1 MKLDLKRVW
10 KVMNKL
16 SYEKSKLSE
25 ENVFVYLLGNSS
37 EYSSMSFDSFL
48 NYYSFKIDDDNIV
61 VFNDDGVPYEDYY
74 NNDFSYLPI
83 ELLSFS
89 EEKLENWIEN
99 EIEMQLE
106 KQRLQ
111 KIAEKEEI
119 KRKIERLTKELNTL

>member
-48 NYYSFKIDDDNIV
+48 GYYSFRVEDDNIV

-83 ELLSFS
+83 ELLSFG
-89 EEKLENWIEN
+89 EKEIENWIEN

-106 KQRLQ
+106 KQER
-111 KIAEKEEI
+111 EEI
-119 KRKIERLTKELNTL
+119 QRKEDIKRQIERLTKELNTL

>member
-48 NYYSFKIDDDNIV
+48 GYYSFRVEDDNIV
-61 VFNDDGVPYEDYY
+61 VFNRDGVPYEDYY